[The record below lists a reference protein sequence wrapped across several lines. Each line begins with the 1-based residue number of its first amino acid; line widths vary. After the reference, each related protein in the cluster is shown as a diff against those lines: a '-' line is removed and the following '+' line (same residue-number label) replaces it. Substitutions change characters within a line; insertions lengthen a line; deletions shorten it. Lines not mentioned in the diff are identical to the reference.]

1 MPRIRSYERNG
12 CRLTVKN
19 NKYYFFSILS
29 FFQQVMNGKQDN
41 TQGGALIFI
50 TDGKQDCDGGIDIDD
65 ENVINRIIKTKVRI
79 ITVAFGLVTFH
90 LN

>member
-1 MPRIRSYERNG
+1 
-12 CRLTVKN
+12 
-19 NKYYFFSILS
+19 
-29 FFQQVMNGKQDN
+29 MNGKQDN

-90 LN
+90 FILIFPLQTNFYVVFFQKRF